1 MAKFK
6 AGDPV
11 WAISRAEYYLL
22 PIGKY
27 AGIVEVACSLQCYE
41 CYEVDVIGHPSS
53 FDNSGLWHVAACDL
67 EHGARGRL
75 ATAFVSEQKHP
86 KIVSYQKFWGYV
98 VKHQAYDLLQKR
110 VASTAYYDR
119 RENGE
124 RVPGVKTFR
133 QTKISVRKAK

>member
-1 MAKFK
+1 MATQKIAAPAATVGILIDRLYQQDLAIRKVEK
-6 AGDPV
+6 ALRDEK
-11 WAISRAEYYLL
+11 AKREEIQNSLL
-22 PIGKY
+22 DSMNANK
-27 AGIVEVACSLQCYE
+27 L
-41 CYEVDVIGHPSS
+41 
-53 FDNSGLWHVAACDL
+53 
-67 EHGARGRL
+67 HGARGRL

>member
-1 MAKFK
+1 MATQKIAAPAAKVGILIDRLYQQDLAIRKVEK
-6 AGDPV
+6 ALRDEK
-11 WAISRAEYYLL
+11 AKREEIQNSLL
-22 PIGKY
+22 DSMNANK
-27 AGIVEVACSLQCYE
+27 L
-41 CYEVDVIGHPSS
+41 
-53 FDNSGLWHVAACDL
+53 
-67 EHGARGRL
+67 HGARGRL